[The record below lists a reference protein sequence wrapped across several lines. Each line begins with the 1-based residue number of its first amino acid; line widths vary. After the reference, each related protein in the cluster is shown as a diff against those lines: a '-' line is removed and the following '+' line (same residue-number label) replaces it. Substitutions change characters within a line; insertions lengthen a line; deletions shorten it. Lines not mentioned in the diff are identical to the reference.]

1 MLIYE
6 RKSKSSVREVR
17 VKGQVT
23 EADLWVKEK
32 QRDKVAESLA
42 KVERITEAENNEEV
56 GLNVQA

>member
-42 KVERITEAENNEEV
+42 KVERIIEAENNEEV
-56 GLNVQA
+56 GSNVQA